1 MKTGMWSGR
10 FERMPPY
17 SMVQD
22 GLPTY
27 RGLTIG
33 RINRART
40 SPPRERGKMAEIK
53 LIKELCESIRK
64 NKERRGK
71 MQKKKTEKT
80 KEQRA
85 KSENTRLKKQYKE
98 LPDEKKAIAEGLF
111 EQAAFL
117 RVELED
123 LAADIRE
130 NGWTEPFQQAK
141 GMEPYQRAR
150 PAGQAYQSS
159 VANYQKIIKLLD
171 SLLPPAA
178 PKTKSD
184 GFDEF
189 IREREGS

>member
-1 MKTGMWSGR
+1 MSVC
-10 FERMPPY
+10 PPY
-17 SMVQD
+17 SMVLD

-27 RGLTIG
+27 RGLPIG
-33 RINRART
+33 RMRGVRA
-40 SPPRERGKMAEIK
+40 SPPRERGKMAELK

-64 NKERRGK
+64 NEERRGE

-80 KEQRA
+80 KEQRV

-98 LPDEKKAIAEGLF
+98 LPDEKKAIAEGLI

-150 PAGQAYQSS
+150 PAGQTYQSS

-189 IREREGS
+189 TSERDLG